1 MHWPLPD
8 TPLIHTVH
16 NFVSTQVSA
25 PILHHSVRVGSL
37 SQLIAEREQID
48 VPEDSIWAAA
58 LLHDVGTAVGQSSPQ
73 RFEVAGANAATE
85 LLKAQSGLSGVQL
98 QEVWD
103 AIALHTSPHIAEARG
118 GLTRVIRLG
127 VLMDFGKDVLPDA
140 AEVRKE
146 LERAWPRADI
156 ERTLTNAVV
165 QQALQVPEKAPA
177 ASWPNNLYVA
187 HLQNP
192 NHTGINPAF

>member
-1 MHWPLPD
+1 MNWLLPGI
-8 TPLIHTVH
+8 PLIRIVH
-16 NFVSTQVSA
+16 DFVSARVSV
-25 PILHHSVRVGSL
+25 PVLNHSVRVGFL
-37 SQLIAEREQID
+37 SRLIAEREQIEI
-48 VPEDSIWAAA
+48 PEDIIWAAA

-73 RFEVAGANAATE
+73 RFEVVGANAATE
-85 LLKAQSGLSGVQL
+85 LLAARSELSGAQL

-118 GLTRVIRLG
+118 GLTRLIRLG

-140 AEVRKE
+140 AEVRTG

-156 ERTLTNAVV
+156 ERTLAHAVV
-165 QQALQVPEKAPA
+165 QQALQVPEKAPV

-187 HLQNP
+187 HLRNP
-192 NHTGINPAF
+192 HHTGINPAF